1 MNELKPCPF
10 CGSEVEVEK
19 IPLWYGNGHGYSG
32 CYEFKIKCENCG
44 CIVDQPKNDSIYRS
58 EETARENAIEVWNR
72 RMPSA
77 QPEIIHCEHCRH
89 GVHSGRG
96 DTYLCVVSPEELSE
110 HKYDFFCGYG
120 ERRED

>member
-10 CGSEVEVEK
+10 CGNEVEVEK

-44 CIVDQPKNDSIYRS
+44 CTVNQPKNDSIYRS
-58 EETARENAIEVWNR
+58 EEEARENAIKAWNR

-77 QPEIIHCEHCRH
+77 QLEIIHCEHCRH

-96 DTYLCVVSPEELSE
+96 DIYLCVVSPEELSE

-120 ERRED
+120 ERK